1 MALAGRAMVYCMPQ
15 AIPLPDSTR
24 RQIADLFAAQGERKT
39 VAQLGIARQTLA
51 RALACLPLNL
61 GTHALIEQRLAAGA
75 APRHPPPR
83 RQPRCPLRGDPSPAS
98 AMPVPSLTAGGPRL
112 ALLQGGR
119 VS

>member
-1 MALAGRAMVYCMPQ
+1 MVYCMPQ

-61 GTHALIEQRLAAGA
+61 GTHALIEQRLAASAVPAKQAGPPA
-75 APRHPPPR
+75 RQTPNMEATKMPPP
-83 RQPRCPLRGDPSPAS
+83 
-98 AMPVPSLTAGGPRL
+98 
-112 ALLQGGR
+112 
-119 VS
+119 